1 MARPST
7 AIQPALALFPMDAN
21 HGAIGLKFSRFLP
34 GAAVK
39 RRGDVQGKRTRPR
52 LYKPE
57 ATERRLQPKTR
68 RKANE
73 ATVAHQLDAR
83 TREMRELQEQQV
95 ATSKV
100 LQVISSSRGR
110 LEPVFQVMLENAV
123 GLCGAK
129 FGNLWLREGDVFR
142 IGATYGAPPA
152 YAEFLRRDP
161 VVHPAKGTALGR
173 VAATK
178 QVAHI
183 PDVRKEK
190 GYSGSSPVQVGTL
203 KFAGARTVL
212 GVPMLKNGELI
223 GTIVI
228 YRQEVRAFTGKQIEL
243 LENFAAQAVIA
254 IENTRLLG
262 DLRES
267 LQQQTATADVL
278 KVISRSTFDLQAVLN
293 TLVESAARLCD
304 AEVANIWRPDGGSFR
319 LAASYVVSGKRR
331 EASKNQEYLG
341 NVTIEPGR
349 GSIVGRTLIEGCV
362 IQVPDLQK
370 DPEYK
375 LKGLLALGN
384 YRTALGVPLLRE
396 GTPIG
401 VLFLTR
407 TRVEAFTPQQVA
419 LVETFAD
426 QAVIAIEN
434 VRLFNETK
442 EALERQT
449 ATGEILQAISGSP
462 TDTQPV
468 FDAIVQSGLKLFP
481 DAATTIVLRDGDQL
495 KMIAIADGNKKR
507 EKAWKAR
514 FPDKLDRSRMHGA
527 AILDCKMIDIPDAKE
542 HQRGPLAPGVRNF
555 LVSGYR
561 AITIMPMIRGNAAI
575 GAVSVVR
582 VAPGPL
588 SEKQLEVLRTF
599 AAQAVIAIENTR
611 LVNELR
617 ERTSDLSESLEQQTA
632 TADVLKVI
640 SRSTFDLQTV
650 LDTLVESAARL
661 CEAESATIHRPRD
674 GVYPLVASYGYPKK
688 FEQYLRTH
696 PIVPDPGSVLG
707 RAVLK
712 GKTVQVADVR
722 ADPAYKLTEQSSVG
736 KYRTVLGVPLLR
748 EGVSIGVIIL
758 TRSTVKPFSEMQI
771 ELVATFADQAVIA
784 IENVRLFN
792 ETIESLERQTATA
805 EILKVISA
813 SPTDTQPVFDAIV
826 QSGIKLFGNAAISVA
841 LPKDNQVTLA
851 AIAASDP
858 AREAAWRKRFPFPL
872 THEYMHAIAILD
884 RRTVDV
890 PDVRSAPPD
899 VAPGA
904 KRFLATGNRAITIMP
919 MMRGDEAIGALSVVR
934 VAPGPLSE
942 KQLELLKTFAN
953 QAVIAIENTRLL
965 NELRQRTDDL
975 SESLEQQTATS
986 EVLSVI
992 SSSPGDLGPVFQA
1005 MLENAVRICDA
1016 SFGMLFR
1023 IEDGLVSAVAM
1034 VGVPPQFA
1042 EFWHRG
1048 PQRPGPRTALGRIIE
1063 TKQTVHVADVK
1074 TEQAYIE
1081 GEPVFVAAVNLGG
1094 FRTLLNVPMLKE
1106 NELLGTIA
1114 IYRQEVRPFTD
1125 KQVELL
1131 SNFAAQAVIA
1141 VENTRLLSELRHRTD
1156 DLTESLEQQTATS
1169 EVLSVISSSVAD
1181 AQPVFEIIARSV
1193 ARLCGSRFCHVF
1205 RFDGK
1210 LIHFAATY
1218 GYDAEAIDALRRA
1231 YPIAPGRKS
1240 AAARA
1245 ILNGAVEQIPDINA
1259 DPEYEHHD
1267 TARIVKFRSIMA
1279 VPMLRAGRP
1288 VGAIAIARPQTGYFP
1303 ERQIELVRTFAD
1315 QAVIAIEN
1323 ARLLGELRERTDDLT
1338 ESLEQQTAT
1347 SEVLKVIAS
1356 SSGELQQVF
1365 DTMLA
1370 NATRLCGASYGAMF
1384 LRDGDGFRNTAL
1396 YGPLP
1401 PEYIEQIGGILVRP
1415 GPAGALTQ
1423 VVQKRQPVH
1432 VPDLRESR
1440 AYVDGDILPVAAVE
1454 VAGVRTIVCV
1464 PMFKSDE
1471 VIGAITIYRKEIRPF
1486 TDKQIELVSN
1496 FAAQAVIAIENTRLL
1511 NELRQ
1516 RTDDLSESLQQQT
1529 ATADVLKVISRSTF
1543 DLQTVLDTL
1552 VESATRLCEA
1562 DHAWLFERKGEFFS
1576 WVAGYGNATDIHAR
1590 IKDYF
1595 LNHPVAVDRGSV
1607 TGRAALEAKVIHVTD
1622 VLADKD
1628 YTWGGAQKIG
1638 GYRAALGVPLLR
1650 KGDVVGVIFVAR
1662 TSPQPY
1668 TAKQIDLVT
1677 TFADQAVIAI
1687 ENTRLLNELRESL
1700 EQQTATADVLKVI
1713 SRSAFDLQTVLN
1725 TLTESAAKLCE
1736 ADMAGIVRP
1745 KDGEHYWVTS
1755 LNFPPAF
1762 MDYVKTRPIKR
1773 ERGSVAGRALLDGR
1787 VVHIADVLA
1796 DPDFTFGEAQKRG
1809 GYRTVLGVPLLR
1821 EGNPIGVIVL
1831 TRSAVRPFTDK
1842 QIDVLRTFADQA
1854 VIAIE
1859 NVRLFDEVQARTRDL
1874 SESLEQQTATSEVLQ
1889 TISSS
1894 QGELQPVFDSLLA
1907 NATRLCAAKFGTLF
1921 LSEGENFR
1929 VVAQY
1934 NTPHAL
1940 AEARRR
1946 DPVVRAGPGTAIRRS
1961 TTAKQ
1966 AIQIP
1971 DIKAEKAYSERDPDR
1986 MALVELGGYRAVL
1999 SIPML
2004 RENEVIGAINIY
2016 RQEAGAFP
2024 DKQIELVKNFAAQA
2038 VIAIENTRLLD
2049 ELRRSLDQ
2057 QTATADVLK
2066 VISRSAFDVQAVLD
2080 TLVESAGR
2088 LCRAENVQIFL
2099 RDGDV
2104 YRLTA
2109 HNGFSMEY
2117 QKYLKEHPI
2126 PAGPGTLVARTA
2138 ARLMTVHIPDV
2149 LADPEYTFHEGQKLG
2164 GYRAALGAP
2173 LLREGKCIG
2182 VMSMTKSVPEPFT
2195 DKQIEIVSTF
2205 ADQAVIAIEN
2215 ARLFGEV
2222 QARTA
2227 ELTESLQQ
2235 QTATADVLKVISR
2248 STFDLQAVLDTLTES
2263 AVRLCG
2269 AVRGAILR
2277 QKGSAYF
2284 YATSYNF
2291 SAEFIDF
2298 ARNVPIEPGRGTC
2311 VGRVLQTGKVVHI
2324 HDALA
2329 DSEYTLIEGQ
2339 RLGDYRTILGVPLLR
2354 EGTPIGVIVLMR
2366 PDVRPFSD
2374 KEIDL
2379 VATFADQAVIAI
2391 ENVRL
2396 FEDVES
2402 RTRELAKSLED
2413 LRTAQDRLVQT
2424 EKLASL
2430 GQLTAGI
2437 AHEIKNPLNFVNN
2450 FSAISAELIDEIRES
2465 LDGVKF
2471 DGKTGDQLAELMDM
2485 LRGNLEKVVQHGKRA
2500 DSIVKNMLLHSRQ
2513 GSGEHRPVDINA
2525 IVEESLNLAYHG
2537 ARAEKQGFNITLQ
2550 RSFDPAAGEA
2560 DLFPQEITRVL
2571 LNLIS
2576 NGFYAATKRKVQ
2588 DGGDGYEPTLAAATK
2603 NLGDSV
2609 EIRIRDNGSGISPE
2623 VRERMFNPFFTT
2635 KPAGEGTGLGL
2646 SISHDI
2652 VVKQHGGS
2660 IDVDTEPGHY
2670 TEFRIVLPRNAA
2682 TLGKTGASA

>member
-52 LYKPE
+52 LNKPE
-57 ATERRLQPKTR
+57 ATKRRLQPKTR
-68 RKANE
+68 REPNE
-73 ATVAHQLDAR
+73 TTLAQQFDMR
-83 TREMRELQEQQV
+83 TREMRELREQQV

-100 LQVISSSRGR
+100 LQVISSSSGE
-110 LEPVFQVMLENAV
+110 LKPVFESILENAV
-123 GLCGAK
+123 RLCEAS
-129 FGNLWLREGDVFR
+129 FGNLLLYENKLFR
-142 IGATYGAPPA
+142 HVALHNAPRA
-152 YAEFLRRDP
+152 WAAEQRRDP
-161 VVHPAKGTALGR
+161 IAPRRFARFLYR
-173 VAATK
+173 VADTK
-178 QVAHI
+178 RVAHI
-183 PDVRKEK
+183 ADIILKNPDEPIAKI
-190 GYSGSSPVQVGTL
+190 
-203 KFAGARTVL
+203 AGARTL
-212 GVPMLKNGELI
+212 LIVPMLRKRELI
-223 GTIVI
+223 GVIAI
-228 YRQEVRAFTGKQIEL
+228 YRREVRPFNDRQIEL
-243 LENFAAQAVIA
+243 VKNFAAQAVIA
-254 IENTRLLG
+254 IENARLFNQLG
-262 DLRES
+262 ERSGGLSRS

-278 KVISRSTFDLQAVLN
+278 KVISRSTFDLQAVLD

-331 EASKNQEYLG
+331 EALKNQEYLG

-481 DAATTIVLRDGDQL
+481 DAATTIVLRDGDQVRAV
-495 KMIAIADGNKKR
+495 AIADGNQKR
-507 EKAWKAR
+507 ESAWKAR
-514 FPDKLDRSRMHGA
+514 FPDKLDRSRMHGT
-527 AILDCKMIDIPDAKE
+527 AILDCKTIDIPDARE
-542 HQRGPLAPGVRNF
+542 HERGPLAPGVKNF
-555 LVSGYR
+555 LASGYR

-582 VAPGPL
+582 LAPGPL
-588 SEKQLEVLRTF
+588 SEKQLELLKTF

-617 ERTSDLSESLEQQTA
+617 ERTSDLSESLDQQTA

-661 CEAESATIHRPRD
+661 CEADSATIHRPKD

-696 PIVPDPGSVLG
+696 PIAPDPGSVLG
-707 RAVLK
+707 RTVLR
-712 GKTVQVADVR
+712 GKTVHVADVR
-722 ADPAYKLTEQSSVG
+722 ADPAYKLTEQRAVG
-736 KYRTVLGVPLLR
+736 KYRAVLGVPLLR
-748 EGVSIGVIIL
+748 EGMSIGVIML
-758 TRSTVKPFSEMQI
+758 TRNAPRPFSEKQI

-792 ETIESLERQTATA
+792 ETIEALEQQTATA
-805 EILKVISA
+805 EILKVISS
-813 SPTDTQPVFDAIV
+813 SPTDTQPVFEAIV
-826 QSGIKLFGNAAISVA
+826 QSGIKLFGDAAISVA
-841 LPKDNQVTLA
+841 LPKDNQVALA
-851 AIAASDP
+851 AIAASNQ
-858 AREAAWRKRFPFPL
+858 ARASSWRKQFPFPL

-884 RRTVDV
+884 RRVVDV

-899 VAPGA
+899 IAPGA
-904 KRFLATGNRAITIMP
+904 KKFLATGNRAITIMP

-934 VAPGPLSE
+934 VSPGPLSE

-965 NELRQRTDDL
+965 NELRKRTDDL

-992 SSSPGDLGPVFQA
+992 SSSPGDLEPVFQA

-1023 IEDGLVSAVAM
+1023 MEDGLVSAVAM

-1063 TKQTVHVADVK
+1063 KKQTVHVADVK

-1081 GEPVFVAAVNLGG
+1081 GEPIFVAAVSLGG

-1106 NELLGTIA
+1106 NELVGTIA

-1141 VENTRLLSELRHRTD
+1141 VENTRLLNELRHRTD

-1169 EVLSVISSSVAD
+1169 EVLSVISSSVTD

-1210 LIHFAATY
+1210 LIHFAATH

-1231 YPIAPGRKS
+1231 YPIPSGRKS

-1245 ILNGAVEQIPDINA
+1245 ILNGVVEQIPDINA

-1267 TARIVKFRSIMA
+1267 TAKIVKFRSIMA

-1401 PEYIEQIGGILVRP
+1401 PEYIEQISGILVRP

-1432 VPDLRESR
+1432 IPDLRESR
-1440 AYVDGDILPVAAVE
+1440 AYLDGDILPVAAVE

-1511 NELRQ
+1511 NELRE

-1552 VESATRLCEA
+1552 IESATRLCEA
-1562 DHAWLFERKGEFFS
+1562 DHAWLFERKDDFFS

-1595 LNHPVAVDRGSV
+1595 LNHPVPVDRGSV

-1622 VLADKD
+1622 VLTDKE
-1628 YTWGGAQKIG
+1628 YTWSEAQKIG

-1668 TAKQIDLVT
+1668 TSKQIELVT

-1713 SRSAFDLQTVLN
+1713 SRSAFDLQPVLN

-1762 MDYVKTRPIKR
+1762 MDYVKTRPILR
-1773 ERGSVAGRALLDGR
+1773 DRGSVAGRALLEGR

-1831 TRSAVRPFTDK
+1831 TRLAVRPFTEK

-1921 LSEGENFR
+1921 LREGENFR
-1929 VVAQY
+1929 VVAQH

-1946 DPVVRAGPGTAIRRS
+1946 DPIVRAGPRTAIRRS

-1966 AIQIP
+1966 AIQVP
-1971 DIKAEKAYSERDPDR
+1971 DIATEPAYAERDPDR

-2004 RENEVIGAINIY
+2004 RDNEVIGAINIY
-2016 RQEAGAFP
+2016 RQETGVFP

-2088 LCRAENVQIFL
+2088 LCQAENVQIFL
-2099 RDGDV
+2099 RDGDI

-2117 QKYLKEHPI
+2117 QKYLKAHPI
-2126 PAGPGTLVARTA
+2126 PAGRGTLVARTA
-2138 ARLMTVHIPDV
+2138 ERLATVHIPDV

-2195 DKQIEIVSTF
+2195 EKQIEIVSTF
-2205 ADQAVIAIEN
+2205 ADQVVIAIEN
-2215 ARLFGEV
+2215 SRLFGEV

-2227 ELTESLQQ
+2227 ELTTSL
-2235 QTATADVLKVISR
+2235 D
-2248 STFDLQAVLDTLTES
+2248 
-2263 AVRLCG
+2263 
-2269 AVRGAILR
+2269 
-2277 QKGSAYF
+2277 
-2284 YATSYNF
+2284 N
-2291 SAEFIDF
+2291 
-2298 ARNVPIEPGRGTC
+2298 
-2311 VGRVLQTGKVVHI
+2311 
-2324 HDALA
+2324 
-2329 DSEYTLIEGQ
+2329 
-2339 RLGDYRTILGVPLLR
+2339 
-2354 EGTPIGVIVLMR
+2354 
-2366 PDVRPFSD
+2366 
-2374 KEIDL
+2374 
-2379 VATFADQAVIAI
+2379 
-2391 ENVRL
+2391 
-2396 FEDVES
+2396 
-2402 RTRELAKSLED
+2402 

-2450 FSAISAELIDEIRES
+2450 FSAVSSELIDEIGETLES
-2465 LDGVKF
+2465 VKF
-2471 DGKTGDQLAELMDM
+2471 DGKTGDQLSELMDM

-2576 NGFYAATKRKVQ
+2576 NGFYAATRRKVQ

-2609 EIRIRDNGSGISPE
+2609 EIRIRDNGSGITPE
-2623 VRERMFNPFFTT
+2623 IRERMFNPFFTT

-2652 VVKQHGGS
+2652 IVKQHGGS
-2660 IDVDTEPGHY
+2660 IDVNTEPGHY

>member
-1 MARPST
+1 MAHPSM

-52 LYKPE
+52 LNKPA
-57 ATERRLQPKTR
+57 ATKRRLQPKAR

-110 LEPVFQVMLENAV
+110 LEPVFRVMLENAV
-123 GLCGAK
+123 SLCGAK

-152 YAEFLRRDP
+152 YADFLQREP
-161 VVHPAKGTALGR
+161 VLRPVPGTAIGR
-173 VAATK
+173 AAATK
-178 QVAHI
+178 KSVQIA
-183 PDVRKEK
+183 DVRKAK
-190 GYSGSSPVQVGTL
+190 GYGGSGPIQGPV
-203 KFAGARTVL
+203 KYAGARTVFA
-212 GVPMLKNGELI
+212 VPMLKDDALI
-223 GTIVI
+223 GIIII
-228 YRQEVRAFTGKQIEL
+228 YRQEVRPFTEKQIEL
-243 LENFAAQAVIA
+243 VEDFAAQAVIA

-267 LQQQTATADVL
+267 LQRQTATADVL
-278 KVISRSTFDLQAVLN
+278 KVISRSTFDLQAVLD
-293 TLVESAARLCD
+293 TLVGSAARLCD

-331 EASKNQEYLG
+331 EALKNQEYLG

-375 LKGLLALGN
+375 LKGVLALGN

-468 FDAIVQSGLKLFP
+468 FDAIVQSGLRLFP
-481 DAATTIVLRDGDQL
+481 DAATTIVLRDVDQL
-495 KMIAIADGNKKR
+495 KMVAIADGNKKR

-514 FPDKLDRSRMHGA
+514 FPDKVDRSRMHGA

-542 HQRGPLAPGVRNF
+542 HERGPLAPGVRNF
-555 LVSGYR
+555 LLSGYR

-588 SEKQLEVLRTF
+588 SEKQLELLKTF

-617 ERTSDLSESLEQQTA
+617 ERTSDLSESLDQQTA

-661 CEAESATIHRPRD
+661 CEADSATIHRPRD
-674 GVYPLVASYGYPKK
+674 SVYPLVASYGYPKK

-707 RAVLK
+707 RTVLK

-722 ADPAYKLTEQSSVG
+722 ADPAYKLTEQRAVG
-736 KYRTVLGVPLLR
+736 KYRAVLGVPLLR
-748 EGVSIGVIIL
+748 EGMSIGVIML
-758 TRSTVKPFSEMQI
+758 TRNAPRPFSDKQI

-805 EILKVISA
+805 EILKVISS
-813 SPTDTQPVFDAIV
+813 SPTDTQPVFEAIV

-884 RRTVDV
+884 RRIVDV

-919 MMRGDEAIGALSVVR
+919 MMRGAEAIGALSVVR
-934 VAPGPLSE
+934 EAPGPLSE

-992 SSSPGDLGPVFQA
+992 SSSPGDLEPVFQA

-1081 GEPVFVAAVNLGG
+1081 GEPIFVAAVKLGG

-1114 IYRQEVRPFTD
+1114 IYRQEVRPFTE

-1347 SEVLKVIAS
+1347 SEVLQVIS
-1356 SSGELQQVF
+1356 KSPGELEPVF
-1365 DTMLA
+1365 QAMLE
-1370 NATRLCGASYGAMF
+1370 NAVRICGAS
-1384 LRDGDGFRNTAL
+1384 
-1396 YGPLP
+1396 
-1401 PEYIEQIGGILVRP
+1401 IGILFRYADGAYTATSLLGVAPAYAEYLNRGPIRP
-1415 GPAGALTQ
+1415 GPTTGLGRLAKEKKTIQVADTKSEEAYTEREPLRVATAELGGARSLLN
-1423 VVQKRQPVH
+1423 
-1432 VPDLRESR
+1432 VPMIK
-1440 AYVDGDILPVAAVE
+1440 DGDL
-1454 VAGVRTIVCV
+1454 
-1464 PMFKSDE
+1464 
-1471 VIGAITIYRKEIRPF
+1471 IGAIGIYRQEVRPF
-1486 TDKQIELVSN
+1486 TDKQVELVTN

-1562 DHAWLFERKGEFFS
+1562 DHAWLFERKGEYFS

-1628 YTWGGAQKIG
+1628 YTWGEVQKIG

-1662 TSPQPY
+1662 ISPQPY
-1668 TAKQIDLVT
+1668 TAKQIELVT

-1762 MDYVKTRPIKR
+1762 MDYVKTRPIMR
-1773 ERGSVAGRALLDGR
+1773 ERGSVAGRALLEGR

-1831 TRSAVRPFTDK
+1831 TRTAIRPFSDK
-1842 QIDVLRTFADQA
+1842 QIDVLKTFADQA

-1859 NVRLFDEVQARTRDL
+1859 NARLFDEVQVRTRDL

-1921 LSEGENFR
+1921 LREGENFR
-1929 VVAQY
+1929 VVAQH
-1934 NTPHAL
+1934 NTPPAL

-1946 DPVVRAGPGTAIRRS
+1946 DPIVRAGPGTAIRRS
-1961 TTAKQ
+1961 TKAKQ

-1986 MALVELGGYRAVL
+1986 MALVELGGYHAVL

-2004 RENEVIGAINIY
+2004 RDNEVIGAINIY
-2016 RQEAGAFP
+2016 RQEAGVFP

-2099 RDGDV
+2099 RDRDV

-2277 QKGSAYF
+2277 QKGSSYF

-2291 SAEFIDF
+2291 STEFIDF
-2298 ARNVPIEPGRGTC
+2298 ARNVSIEPGRGTC

-2402 RTRELAKSLED
+2402 RTRELGKSLED

-2450 FSAISAELIDEIRES
+2450 FSAVSAELIDEIRET

-2471 DGKTGDQLAELMDM
+2471 DRKTGDQLAELMDM

-2576 NGFYAATKRKVQ
+2576 NGFYAATRRKVQ

-2609 EIRIRDNGSGISPE
+2609 EIRIRDNGSGIPPE

-2660 IDVDTEPGHY
+2660 IDVDTEPGNY

-2682 TLGKTGASA
+2682 TLGKTGAST

>member
-1 MARPST
+1 MVVFGSLTPYRLEKNRPLGHVNCHGSVLAPWSAANRLGGT
-7 AIQPALALFPMDAN
+7 PAPVPNGCKPWCNRLEIQSVFA
-21 HGAIGLKFSRFLP
+21 

-39 RRGDVQGKRTRPR
+39 RRLGGVQGKRTGARLNRPV
-52 LYKPE
+52 
-57 ATERRLQPKTR
+57 ASGRRLQSKTR
-68 RKANE
+68 RERSEITLAE
-73 ATVAHQLDAR
+73 QLELRA
-83 TREMRELQEQQV
+83 REMRELQEQQV
-95 ATSKV
+95 ATSNV
-100 LQVISSSRGR
+100 LQVISSSSGE
-110 LEPVFQVMLENAV
+110 LNPVFESILKNAVRLCEASFGNLLLYEDKAFRHVALHNAPKAWAVEQRRDPVAPRRLARFLYRVADTKKVAHIADVTSKNPDEPIAKIAGARTLLIVPMLKDRDLVGVIAIYRREVRPFTDRQVELVKSFASQAVIAIENARLFVGEQQHARELAESLERQTATSEVLKVISSSRGELGPVFRVMLENAV
-123 GLCGAK
+123 RLCGAK
-129 FGNLWLREGDVFR
+129 FGNLWLREGAQFR
-142 IGATYGAPPA
+142 IAAMHGAPPA
-152 YAEFLRRDP
+152 YADFLRRQP
-161 VVHPAKGTALGR
+161 VVHPLKGTALGR
-173 VAATK
+173 VAATE
-178 QVAHI
+178 QVVHI
-183 PDVRKEK
+183 PDVRKDK
-190 GYSGSSPVQVGTL
+190 GYSGSGPVQVGTL

-228 YRQEVRAFTGKQIEL
+228 YRQEVRRFTEKQIEL
-243 LENFAAQAVIA
+243 VENFAAQAVIA
-254 IENTRLLG
+254 IENTRLLSE
-262 DLRES
+262 LRES

-304 AEVANIWRPDGGSFR
+304 AEVANIWRPDAKGFR

-331 EASKNQEYLG
+331 EALKSQEYLG
-341 NVTIEPGR
+341 SITIEPGR
-349 GSIVGRTLIEGCV
+349 GSVVGRTLIDGRV
-362 IQVPDLQK
+362 IQVPDLQN
-370 DPEYK
+370 DPEYH
-375 LKGLLALGN
+375 LKGVLTPGN

-396 GTPIG
+396 GAPIG
-401 VLFLTR
+401 VLFMTR
-407 TRVEAFTPQQVA
+407 TRVEPFTPQQVA

-434 VRLFNETK
+434 VRLFEDEQKRTRELSDSLEQQTATADVLKVISRSTFDLTTVLQTLVESAVRLCHADKGTITRQRDGAFYRTEFCGYTREFIEHIKSIPIKPERGSAAGRALLEGRAVHLPDVNADPDYTLFKIQKLGDYRTILAAPLLRKGIPIGVLVLTRSEVRPFTDKQIELVETFADQAVIAIENVHLFNETK

-449 ATGEILQAISGSP
+449 ATAEILSAISGSP

-468 FDAIVQSGLKLFP
+468 FDAIVESGLKLFP
-481 DAATTIVLRDGDQL
+481 DAATTIVLPDGDQL
-495 KMIAIADGNKKR
+495 KAVAIADGNKKR

-514 FPDKLDRSRMHGA
+514 FPDKLDRSRMHGT
-527 AILDCKMIDIPDAKE
+527 AILDGKVIDVPDAKQ
-542 HQRGPLAPGVRNF
+542 HQRGPLAPGIKNF
-555 LVSGYR
+555 LASGYR
-561 AITIMPMIRGNAAI
+561 AITIMPMFRGNAAI
-575 GAVSVVR
+575 GA
-582 VAPGPL
+582 
-588 SEKQLEVLRTF
+588 
-599 AAQAVIAIENTR
+599 I
-611 LVNELR
+611 
-617 ERTSDLSESLEQQTA
+617 
-632 TADVLKVI
+632 
-640 SRSTFDLQTV
+640 
-650 LDTLVESAARL
+650 
-661 CEAESATIHRPRD
+661 
-674 GVYPLVASYGYPKK
+674 
-688 FEQYLRTH
+688 
-696 PIVPDPGSVLG
+696 
-707 RAVLK
+707 
-712 GKTVQVADVR
+712 
-722 ADPAYKLTEQSSVG
+722 
-736 KYRTVLGVPLLR
+736 
-748 EGVSIGVIIL
+748 
-758 TRSTVKPFSEMQI
+758 
-771 ELVATFADQAVIA
+771 
-784 IENVRLFN
+784 
-792 ETIESLERQTATA
+792 
-805 EILKVISA
+805 
-813 SPTDTQPVFDAIV
+813 
-826 QSGIKLFGNAAISVA
+826 
-841 LPKDNQVTLA
+841 
-851 AIAASDP
+851 
-858 AREAAWRKRFPFPL
+858 
-872 THEYMHAIAILD
+872 
-884 RRTVDV
+884 
-890 PDVRSAPPD
+890 
-899 VAPGA
+899 
-904 KRFLATGNRAITIMP
+904 
-919 MMRGDEAIGALSVVR
+919 SVVR

-992 SSSPGDLGPVFQA
+992 SSSPGDLKPVFQA

-1023 IEDGLVSAVAM
+1023 IEDGLVSAAAM

-1048 PQRPGPRTALGRIIE
+1048 PQRPGPRTALGRVIE
-1063 TKQTVHVADVK
+1063 KKQIVHVADVK
-1074 TEQAYIE
+1074 TEQAYID

-1106 NELLGTIA
+1106 HELIGTIA
-1114 IYRQEVRPFTD
+1114 IYRQEVRPFSD

-1141 VENTRLLSELRHRTD
+1141 VENTRLLNELRQRTD
-1156 DLTESLEQQTATS
+1156 DLSESLEQQTATS

-1231 YPIAPGRKS
+1231 YPIPPGRNS

-1245 ILNGAVEQIPDINA
+1245 ILNGAVEQIPDVNA

-1267 TARIVKFRSIMA
+1267 TARIVKFRSTLA

-1323 ARLLGELRERTDDLT
+1323 ARLLGELHQRTDDLT

-1347 SEVLKVIAS
+1347 SKVLQVIS
-1356 SSGELQQVF
+1356 KSPGELEPVF
-1365 DTMLA
+1365 QAMLE
-1370 NATRLCGASYGAMF
+1370 NAVRICGAS
-1384 LRDGDGFRNTAL
+1384 
-1396 YGPLP
+1396 
-1401 PEYIEQIGGILVRP
+1401 IGILFRYSHGAYTATSLLGVTPAYAEYLQRGPIRP
-1415 GPAGALTQ
+1415 GRTTGLGRLAREKKTIQVADTKSEAAYTEREPLRVATADLGGARSL
-1423 VVQKRQPVH
+1423 
-1432 VPDLRESR
+1432 LN
-1440 AYVDGDILPVAAVE
+1440 
-1454 VAGVRTIVCV
+1454 V
-1464 PMFKSDE
+1464 PMIKDGE
-1471 VIGAITIYRKEIRPF
+1471 LIGAIGIYRQEVRPF
-1486 TDKQIELVSN
+1486 TDKQVELVTN

-1562 DHAWLFERKGEFFS
+1562 DHAWLFERKGEYFS
-1576 WVAGYGNATDIHAR
+1576 WVAGYGNATEIHAR
-1590 IKDYF
+1590 IRDYF
-1595 LNHPVAVDRGSV
+1595 LGHPVPVDRGSV

-1622 VLADKD
+1622 VLSDRE
-1628 YTWGGAQKIG
+1628 YTWSEIQKVG

-1700 EQQTATADVLKVI
+1700 EQQTAT
-1713 SRSAFDLQTVLN
+1713 
-1725 TLTESAAKLCE
+1725 
-1736 ADMAGIVRP
+1736 
-1745 KDGEHYWVTS
+1745 
-1755 LNFPPAF
+1755 
-1762 MDYVKTRPIKR
+1762 
-1773 ERGSVAGRALLDGR
+1773 
-1787 VVHIADVLA
+1787 
-1796 DPDFTFGEAQKRG
+1796 
-1809 GYRTVLGVPLLR
+1809 
-1821 EGNPIGVIVL
+1821 
-1831 TRSAVRPFTDK
+1831 
-1842 QIDVLRTFADQA
+1842 
-1854 VIAIE
+1854 
-1859 NVRLFDEVQARTRDL
+1859 
-1874 SESLEQQTATSEVLQ
+1874 SEVLQ

-1907 NATRLCAAKFGTLF
+1907 NATRLCAAKYGTLF
-1921 LSEGENFR
+1921 LRDGDNFR
-1929 VVAQY
+1929 VVAQH
-1934 NTPHAL
+1934 NTPPAL
-1940 AEARRR
+1940 AELRRR
-1946 DPVVRAGPGTAIRRS
+1946 DPIVRSGPGTAIRRS
-1961 TTAKQ
+1961 TSTKQ
-1966 AIQIP
+1966 AIQVP
-1971 DIKAEKAYSERDPDR
+1971 DIATEPAYAERDPDR
-1986 MALVELGGYRAVL
+1986 IALIELGGYRAVL

-2004 RENEVIGAINIY
+2004 RDNDVIGAINIY
-2016 RQEAGAFP
+2016 RQEPGAFP

-2066 VISRSAFDVQAVLD
+2066 VISRSVFDVRAVLD

-2088 LCRAENVQIFL
+2088 LCQAENVQIFL

-2109 HNGFSMEY
+2109 HNGFSLEY
-2117 QKYLKEHPI
+2117 QEYLKEHPI
-2126 PAGPGTLVARTA
+2126 PAGRGTLVARTA
-2138 ARLMTVHIPDV
+2138 ERLTTIHIPDV

-2248 STFDLQAVLDTLTES
+2248 STFDLQAVLNTLTES
-2263 AVRLCG
+2263 AARLCG

-2277 QKGSAYF
+2277 QKGSAYY
-2284 YATSYNF
+2284 YATSYNVTP
-2291 SAEFIDF
+2291 EFVEF

-2324 HDALA
+2324 NDALA
-2329 DSEYTLIEGQ
+2329 DSEYTLMEGQ
-2339 RLGDYRTILGVPLLR
+2339 RLGDYRTILGMPLLR

-2366 PDVRPFSD
+2366 PDVRPFSE

-2379 VATFADQAVIAI
+2379 VTTFADQAVIAI

-2396 FEDVES
+2396 FEDVEA

-2450 FSAISAELIDEIRES
+2450 FSAVSAELIDEIRET
-2465 LDGVKF
+2465 LDGIKF

-2500 DSIVKNMLLHSRQ
+2500 DSIVKNMLLH
-2513 GSGEHRPVDINA
+2513 
-2525 IVEESLNLAYHG
+2525 
-2537 ARAEKQGFNITLQ
+2537 
-2550 RSFDPAAGEA
+2550 
-2560 DLFPQEITRVL
+2560 
-2571 LNLIS
+2571 
-2576 NGFYAATKRKVQ
+2576 
-2588 DGGDGYEPTLAAATK
+2588 
-2603 NLGDSV
+2603 
-2609 EIRIRDNGSGISPE
+2609 
-2623 VRERMFNPFFTT
+2623 
-2635 KPAGEGTGLGL
+2635 
-2646 SISHDI
+2646 
-2652 VVKQHGGS
+2652 
-2660 IDVDTEPGHY
+2660 
-2670 TEFRIVLPRNAA
+2670 
-2682 TLGKTGASA
+2682 